1 MKFFK
6 AAIQILPFG
15 ETKYKRVK
23 KKKRKERGGERSLHA
38 FMISKKLCSM
48 SIMCP

>member
-23 KKKRKERGGERSLHA
+23 KKKKKRKGGR
-38 FMISKKLCSM
+38 KKFTCIYDLRETM
-48 SIMCP
+48 

>member
-6 AAIQILPFG
+6 AANQILPFG
-15 ETKYKRVK
+15 ETKYKRVE
-23 KKKRKERGGERSLHA
+23 KKKRNERGEERSLHA
-38 FMISKKLCSM
+38 FMISEKLCSM